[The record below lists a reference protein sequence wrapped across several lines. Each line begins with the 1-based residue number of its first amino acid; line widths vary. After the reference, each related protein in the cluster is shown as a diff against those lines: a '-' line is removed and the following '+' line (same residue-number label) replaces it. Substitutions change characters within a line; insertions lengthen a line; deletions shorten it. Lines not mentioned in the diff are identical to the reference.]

1 MRYKL
6 PIDKLV
12 NQLVP
17 HYLGG
22 RKYILFI
29 QSLVY
34 PLKIINDRFIDFA
47 KERHIE
53 ARMTSQVM
61 YFEWYLNHKFG
72 KYFADKNDRIYIQD
86 SQIIGI
92 DLYRESS
99 KYGKP
104 FVIWKDMKESEL
116 TDDPLEKPREFYFI
130 TEEKA
135 INKVSFMVCVPRI
148 QGISQKE
155 FVYMLSSVV
164 NTYKIA
170 GKTYLIKIDTTPPDI
185 PVQSVTLNKNV
196 LILNVGDKA
205 ELSVKVLPDNATDKK
220 IIWQSSNQSV
230 ATVIEGIVSIIG
242 AGQANITATVGGKTA
257 TCELIASINQKP

>member
-155 FVYMLSSVV
+155 FVYMLSSVI

-170 GKTYLIKIDTTPPDI
+170 GKHI
-185 PVQSVTLNKNV
+185 
-196 LILNVGDKA
+196 
-205 ELSVKVLPDNATDKK
+205 
-220 IIWQSSNQSV
+220 
-230 ATVIEGIVSIIG
+230 
-242 AGQANITATVGGKTA
+242 
-257 TCELIASINQKP
+257 